1 VLNLELFVSVLLG
14 CVVASTLGMFLSF
27 YFFKFFIKGKASG
40 MIKEMVTK
48 LAGFKLEK
56 VEYLKII
63 IVKKKKEIEAKVK
76 IRLK

>member
-1 VLNLELFVSVLLG
+1 M
-14 CVVASTLGMFLSF
+14 ASTVGMFLSF

-40 MIKEMVTK
+40 MIKEMVSK

-63 IVKKKKEIEAKVK
+63 VIKKKKEIEAKVK